1 MIYGDRA
8 DETLKLEL
16 IKDLIKKISDSK
28 LTYNQLVTALAT
40 ELVEYEL
47 NLKPLPLGEQI
58 NKDNIIYTTMA
69 KIEASKRGKENAKK
83 RSLNLKDLYE
93 EMKENLWSD
102 LKKGIKNSNNHFA
115 KDLMKR
121 FPNQIKSQEAL
132 SRKVS
137 AWRKEYESN
146 NM

>member
-1 MIYGDRA
+1 MTYGDRA

>member
-8 DETLKLEL
+8 YETLKLEL

>member
-1 MIYGDRA
+1 
-8 DETLKLEL
+8 
-16 IKDLIKKISDSK
+16 
-28 LTYNQLVTALAT
+28 
-40 ELVEYEL
+40 
-47 NLKPLPLGEQI
+47 
-58 NKDNIIYTTMA
+58 MA